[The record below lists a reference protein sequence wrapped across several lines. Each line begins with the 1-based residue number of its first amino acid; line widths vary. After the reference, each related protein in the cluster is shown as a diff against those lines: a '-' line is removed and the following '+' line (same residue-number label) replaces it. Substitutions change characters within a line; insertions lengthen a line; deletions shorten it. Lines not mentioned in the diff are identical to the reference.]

1 MLTGPDLG
9 AALKRAIELKLV
21 SQSAVAREFG
31 IKQPS
36 VSEWIRYGRIGKRH
50 IPHLVAYFAG
60 VVRPEHWGLPASWAA
75 GMAPSSS
82 AIPTEQPRP
91 IYGVPPPVPN
101 RRFEDRREVS
111 ETDWA
116 VLQAV
121 KLVLPEP
128 ELERIKSEAERIRRM
143 AAEQI
148 EAANDGRASPDKE

>member
-1 MLTGPDLG
+1 MAQKG
-9 AALKRAIELKLV
+9 V
-21 SQSAVAREFG
+21 SQSVVAGEFE

-36 VSEWIRYGRIGKRH
+36 VSEWIKYGRIGKRH
-50 IPHLVAYFAG
+50 LTHLVEYFSD
-60 VVRPEHWGLPASWAA
+60 VVGPDHWGLPHRWAGESPLTPKPLCVQQPGGPYQHAS
-75 GMAPSSS
+75 
-82 AIPTEQPRP
+82 
-91 IYGVPPPVPN
+91 PPPIPD
-101 RRFEDRREVS
+101 RKFTDRREVS

-148 EAANDGRASPDKE
+148 EAANDGRANPGKE